1 MNKIKVISLFLIVLL
16 FASCANNNLQ
26 TNSTIITT
34 TQKNTL
40 ISKANKGDIKA
51 MIELNRV
58 YLFPETKE
66 GLELYNKWYPLV
78 LKSDNAED
86 IMEFYPIFTKYK
98 KMFINADEKYKNI
111 LETAVDLGSQKA
123 LYILSSHLIRNKQY
137 DKLKKISEKIIKEKN
152 QDKLITLHNIY
163 LFTRQKDE
171 AKKIEKLITKTNK
184 EYFHSLSLNDKLFYT
199 HLIYLQPKE
208 KGLEYNEIIKDTITS
223 NDPKL
228 ISGMANVLFDDAR
241 WYSAKAYLE
250 KAVKLNNKDSLIH
263 FNLANEYKIIDT
275 SKHKYKEQIIFH
287 LTKAALLDNYKATEQ
302 LLEIFVKEK
311 NTQAYFDLKQKIL
324 KLNESKRAL
333 ADFYYKQ
340 NRITEGDTL
349 LNELAQKNNSQAIIS
364 LARSYKSKEFNP
376 EKDALID
383 KWKNFVLNSDQVYL
397 KEMLK
402 PYLVYREDIE
412 FKNKIIQK
420 QIENNNITVL
430 KELAKNTKFSTNIEK
445 DEAIPYLQKAASFGD
460 VESKYLLANKYNYYD
475 KKESKKRIAIYN
487 ELIKQGDIKAYK
499 ELGTAYSYAPSGNT
513 KEDVNKS
520 LYYYKKAY
528 ENGDKSALEDIIVY
542 YICPD
547 CPTYNQEQGEIYINK
562 AIEDKNANLLYR
574 LGGTYKIG
582 KIVKRDKKKAIQYYK
597 KASELGSSG
606 AYSALEDI
614 YQNEKEGKNW
624 YEKVVPKKVQTYED
638 LLNES
643 SKKNTKKNGK

>member
-1 MNKIKVISLFLIVLL
+1 MKSYFSLIMLLVILTGCS
-16 FASCANNNLQ
+16 NNLSLDKAAPQIQ
-26 TNSTIITT
+26 TDKTKLLTLANS
-34 TQKNTL
+34 
-40 ISKANKGDIKA
+40 GDIEA
-51 MIELNRV
+51 MIQLHTN

-66 GLELYNKWYPLV
+66 GFDSYNRWYPLV
-78 LKSDNAED
+78 LKNQNSDD
-86 IMEFYPIFTKYK
+86 IFKFSKIFYKYK
-98 KMFINADEKYKNI
+98 KMFINADKKYENI
-111 LETAVDLGSQKA
+111 LEAAVDLGSQKA
-123 LYILSSHLIRNKQY
+123 LYTLSSHLIRNKQY
-137 DKLKKISEKIIKEKN
+137 DKLKKISKKIIKEKN

-163 LFTRQKDE
+163 LFSHQKDE

-184 EYFHSLSLNDKLFYT
+184 EYFNSLSLNDKLFYT
-199 HLIYLQPKE
+199 HLIYLQPRE

-223 NDPKL
+223 NDSKL

-241 WYSAKAYLE
+241 WYRAKAYLE
-250 KAVKLNNKDSLIH
+250 KAVKLNDKDALSHL
-263 FNLANEYKIIDT
+263 NLANLYKIIDT
-275 SKHKYKEQIIFH
+275 SKHKYKKQIIFH

-333 ADFYYKQ
+333 ADFYYKR

-349 LNELAQKNNSQAIIS
+349 LNELAQENNTQAIIS
-364 LARSYKSKEFNP
+364 LARSYKSKKFHP

-383 KWKNFVLNSDQVYL
+383 KWKNYVLNTDQVYL
-397 KEMLK
+397 KELLK
-402 PYLVYREDIE
+402 QYLVYREDSE

-430 KELAKNTKFSTNIEK
+430 KDLAKNARFSTRIEN

-475 KKESKKRIAIYN
+475 KKESTKRIAIYN

-499 ELGTAYSYAPSGNT
+499 ELAIAYSYAPSGNK
-513 KEDVNKS
+513 KEDINKS
-520 LYYYKKAY
+520 LYYYQKAY

-547 CPTYNQEQGEIYINK
+547 CSTYNETQGELYINK

-574 LGGTYKIG
+574 LGGTYKAG
-582 KIVKRDKKKAIQYYK
+582 KIVKRDKEKAIQYYK

-624 YEKVVPKKVQTYED
+624 YEKVVPKVQSYKD
-638 LLNES
+638 LLYES